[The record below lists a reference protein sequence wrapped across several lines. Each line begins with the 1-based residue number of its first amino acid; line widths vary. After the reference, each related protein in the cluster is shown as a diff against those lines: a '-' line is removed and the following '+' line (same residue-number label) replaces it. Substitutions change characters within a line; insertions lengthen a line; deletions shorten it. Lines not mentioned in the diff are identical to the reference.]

1 MSIFFGEYLN
11 YKSEIIKVLRQI
23 PGVGISVANDL
34 FDSGIYSIENLK
46 VKVPENLTKKQDL
59 NDT

>member
-1 MSIFFGEYLN
+1 MFVFFGEYLN

-34 FDSGIYSIENLK
+34 FDSGIYCIENLK